1 MDDRLWTN
9 PDVTTEQRD
18 TLTEDHQRWADKAT
32 LALQLAK
39 AMIATGRPIYQNT
52 VTDKVRAKRRAKNKV
67 VRASRKVN
75 RRVR

>member
-1 MDDRLWTN
+1 MEDRLWTN

-18 TLTEDHQRWADKAT
+18 TLTEDHQRWADKAA
-32 LALQLAK
+32 LALNLAK

-52 VTDKVRAKRRAKNKV
+52 VTDKVKEKRRAKNRVAK
-67 VRASRKVN
+67 ASRKVN